1 MIKNESPF
9 SWEVFR
15 KAISGELSDNE
26 AAEFSQWLS
35 DNPANRKYYNRA
47 KAFYLQNSPD
57 LKIQESDFIPAYKE
71 FVKYTRRNV
80 KNRFF
85 SRLQVAAAIA
95 IIVTST
101 LVVVFQLRKPQSF
114 VAEAEIFEITPGRSV
129 ALLTI
134 NNGKSVRLEE
144 QDTLITM
151 GSESEAYLSIGSGRI
166 AYEAEASKFAEPVL
180 NRIEI
185 PHGGEY
191 RVTLPDGSELFVN
204 SETVVEYYVPFRD
217 NSREMKVSGEVYLE
231 VARDTARPFIVTTND
246 YSVRVLGTKFN
257 VSAYPNDDFVATT
270 LVSGSVS
277 IEGLKSQAGKRLVL
291 EPSQQLFLDKSSHQ
305 TDILSVDPDI
315 YTAWTE
321 GFFVFEEE
329 TLYSIFRKLERWY
342 DIKVFFF
349 SEEAEHELFSGKLPR
364 FENLQD
370 ILSIINK
377 VSAAKLELNGST
389 VVIE

>member
-1 MIKNESPF
+1 
-9 SWEVFR
+9 
-15 KAISGELSDNE
+15 
-26 AAEFSQWLS
+26 
-35 DNPANRKYYNRA
+35 
-47 KAFYLQNSPD
+47 
-57 LKIQESDFIPAYKE
+57 
-71 FVKYTRRNV
+71 
-80 KNRFF
+80 
-85 SRLQVAAAIA
+85 
-95 IIVTST
+95 
-101 LVVVFQLRKPQSF
+101 
-114 VAEAEIFEITPGRSV
+114 
-129 ALLTI
+129 
-134 NNGKSVRLEE
+134 
-144 QDTLITM
+144 M

-166 AYEAEASKFAEPVL
+166 AYEAEASKFEEPVL

-191 RVTLPDGSELFVN
+191 MVTLPDGSELFVN

-217 NSREMKVSGEVYLE
+217 NSRELKICGEVYLE